1 VDEIRRYGRLTFVA
15 SPSQLLS
22 DAGVSAREAEIL
34 AALGERLTNAEI
46 AARHYISVRTVE
58 SHVSSLL
65 RKLGVSD
72 RRALAEMGAELG
84 ADLGPGP
91 AAPSPLPSP
100 LTSFVGRAAE
110 RAALAAALED
120 NRLVTA
126 VGPGG
131 VGKTRLALAVAADL
145 ADRYGDGVWYVD
157 LVPVTDP
164 AMIASSVA
172 SVLDL
177 GGSASRPAIE
187 LVEASLAD
195 REALL
200 VLDNCEH
207 LVDGVVVFVER
218 LLARCPR
225 LVVLTTS
232 RARLVVPFERVF
244 PVPGLSLSETGDEG
258 DAEALFLAR
267 AAAVGS
273 PVTDPG
279 DRRRVAEICRAL
291 DGLALA
297 IELAAAR
304 LPTLG
309 FDGLEAGLADPLR
322 LLSGGS
328 RLDERHRS
336 VRATLDWSYALADPV
351 DQALLRRVSVFAAP
365 FTAEAAAAVAGF
377 PPVSSGPD
385 GEASADATDATA
397 DALGRLAEQSL
408 VVVVPGRGGTRYRA
422 LESIRQYGADRLDEA
437 GEGDA
442 VRERHLRWCAAVA
455 AELGRPPERA
465 PDRALG
471 STGFASTSDD
481 AWWGAF
487 DAVADDLRA
496 ALRWASEREDRRA
509 EAHDLAVALGG
520 LAYRRGLSREAQHRY
535 EDAAALTEGRAAA
548 AALHHAAGAAS
559 SRQAGDEAIA
569 LHRQAADTAL
579 AAGDGPAAARDLALL
594 ATLVNRGPGILTQ
607 LPPPVDVNELI
618 AEARPLAAGHPDVEA
633 AVLVAEVF
641 ELDEYTDRADELA
654 RRAVEMAE
662 AAGDPLVE
670 SAALDALT
678 AVQLAR
684 AEPFDAAA
692 TIRRRMDLLAPLPP
706 HVDIGFEVIDG
717 HHMATET
724 HLAIGDLRTARRYAE
739 QAERLPALREGH
751 LGGFRH
757 LIVDALAGDWDA
769 VPPAAERFRANWE
782 RVGRPV
788 IGTLATGAG
797 ATALVHGMRGDQAGQ
812 DEWLEVTAALRSAI
826 ESYGPALNAWAPT
839 YDAHLLVHQGRFDEA
854 VARME
859 LEPEELNRW
868 YTGMWRQWYTA
879 LWAEAGALA
888 EVGDADDRLARAR
901 PVVAGNPVAAAIVDR
916 TDALV
921 RGDRSRLLAAAEALD
936 AAACRY
942 QWARTLVLAGGPER
956 TEGEQALAALGAIP
970 MALPPLAA

>member
-1 VDEIRRYGRLTFVA
+1 VA
-15 SPSQLLS
+15 SPSQVLS

-34 AALGERLTNAEI
+34 SALGERLTNAEI

-65 RKLGVSD
+65 RKLGVPD
-72 RRALAEMGAELG
+72 RRALAELGAEL
-84 ADLGPGP
+84 APGVTHP
-91 AAPSPLPSP
+91 PSPLPSP

-110 RAALAAALED
+110 RAALAAALEE

-145 ADRYGDGVWYVD
+145 ADRYAGGAWYVD

-164 AMIASSVA
+164 AAVASAVA

-177 GGSASRPAIE
+177 GGSTARSAVE
-187 LVEASLAD
+187 LVEAALAD

-218 LLARCPR
+218 LLARCPQ
-225 LVVLTTS
+225 LVVLATS

-244 PVPGLSLSETGDEG
+244 PVPGLSLSDTGRETGRESGDDSGDVRAHEG

-267 AAAVGS
+267 AAAVGT

-279 DRRRVAEICRAL
+279 DRRRVADICRAL

-309 FDGLEAGLADPLR
+309 LDGLEAGLADPLR
-322 LLSGGS
+322 LLAGGS
-328 RLDERHRS
+328 RLDERHQS

-377 PPVSSGPD
+377 PPVPHGP
-385 GEASADATDATA
+385 GGDATA

-408 VVVVPGRGGTRYRA
+408 VVVVPGPGGTRYRA

-455 AELGRPPERA
+455 AELGSVTGPSDPAAR
-465 PDRALG
+465 
-471 STGFASTSDD
+471 SGFASSDDD

-487 DAVADDLRA
+487 DSVAADLRA
-496 ALRWASEREDRRA
+496 ALRWATERPERRA
-509 EAHDLAVALGG
+509 EAHDLADALAG

-535 EDAAALTEGRAAA
+535 EEAAALTEGRAAA
-548 AALHHAAGAAS
+548 AALHHAAGAAAN
-559 SRQAGDEAIA
+559 RQAGDEAIA
-569 LHRQAADTAL
+569 LYRAAADAAR
-579 AAGDGPAAARDLALL
+579 AAGDDPAAARDLALL
-594 ATLVNRGPGILTQ
+594 VTLVNRGPGIFSQ
-607 LPPPVDVNELI
+607 LPAPVDARELL
-618 AEARPLAAGHPDVEA
+618 AEARPLAAGRPEVEA
-633 AVLVAEVF
+633 AIVVAEVF
-641 ELDEYTDRADELA
+641 DMDESTTRAEELA
-654 RRAVEMAE
+654 RQAVAMAQ
-662 AAGDPLVE
+662 ASGDALME

-678 AVQLAR
+678 AVLLAR
-684 AEPFDAAA
+684 AQPFEAAA
-692 TIRRRMDLLAPLPP
+692 TTRRRMEVLAPLPP
-706 HVDIGFEVIDG
+706 HVDIGFELMDAY
-717 HHMATET
+717 HMATET
-724 HLAIGDLRTARRYAE
+724 HLGIGDLRSSRAFDAQARR
-739 QAERLPALREGH
+739 LPTVREGY
-751 LGGFRH
+751 LGAVRL
-757 LIVDALAGDWDA
+757 LIVDALSGDWDA
-769 VPPAAERFRANWE
+769 VGPVAERFQVDWE
-782 RVGRPV
+782 RAGRPP
-788 IGTLATGAG
+788 IGSLATGAG
-797 ATALVHGMRGDQAGQ
+797 AMAMVEGMRGD
-812 DEWLEVTAALRSAI
+812 DEAYEEWTGITHELRAAI
-826 ESYGPALNAWAPT
+826 EALDGGPRNAWAPT
-839 YDAHLLVHQGRFDEA
+839 CDAHVLLHRGRFDEA
-854 VARME
+854 VARTG
-859 LEPEELNRW
+859 LDPSDLTQW

-879 LWAEAGALA
+879 LWAEAGTFAGRA
-888 EVGDADDRLARAR
+888 DAGDRLARASEIA
-901 PVVAGNPVAAAIVDR
+901 AGNPVATAIVDR
-916 TDALV
+916 TDALR
-921 RGDRSRLLAAAEALD
+921 RGDRPSILAAAEALD
-936 AAACRY
+936 AAGCRY

-956 TEGEQALAALGAIP
+956 TRGEEALAALGAIP
-970 MALPPLAA
+970 MVLPPSVPS